1 MTKRQP
7 SGTGKR
13 PTRFCKFLL
22 LAALVKLS
30 LLGMILAE
38 PFVPSM
44 PAFWPFTVEKPELA
58 LFSAPVLREKPEKTA
73 APPPAPVVLNAAA
86 PESSAETRPAESSPA
101 SAKAQPRS
109 LAGLAFAASAN
120 PPSAPLAQA
129 SSQPINSL
137 TLDAMNRRQE
147 ELNRREQ
154 ELRNLETELNGR
166 LEEMQ
171 GLEMRLQTMLRDAE
185 ETRSEKYK
193 HLVDVFANMKARQ
206 AAEVL
211 DSLDE
216 KIAVKILAGM
226 RGRQAGEILTYAPS
240 FKAARLSEALTRMQ
254 MPLE

>member
-38 PFVPSM
+38 PFVASM
-44 PAFWPFTVEKPELA
+44 PAFWPFTAEKPELA
-58 LFSAPVLREKPEKTA
+58 LFSAPVLRDEPEKTA
-73 APPPAPVVLNAAA
+73 AIPPAPAALNAAA
-86 PESSAETRPAESSPA
+86 PESSAEAPPA
-101 SAKAQPRS
+101 SAQAQPRY
-109 LAGLAFAASAN
+109 LAGLAFAAAAN

-129 SSQPINSL
+129 SAQPINSL

-171 GLEMRLQTMLRDAE
+171 GLEMRLQTMLKDAE